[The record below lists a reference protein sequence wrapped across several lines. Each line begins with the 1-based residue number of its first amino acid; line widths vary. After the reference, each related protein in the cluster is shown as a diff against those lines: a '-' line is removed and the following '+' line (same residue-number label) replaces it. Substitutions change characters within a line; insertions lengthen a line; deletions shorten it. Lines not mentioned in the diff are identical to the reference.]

1 MLRIAIVLAG
11 CVMLAAGSA
20 AAGQQAV
27 GTPGAN
33 TTSRSIDAIAVPVGS
48 GPVRVDG
55 QFDEAVWQSAPTV
68 GEFLQRE
75 PQEGA
80 TTNHATEVRVAYDA
94 DAIYIAVRAHDPEPD
109 RVVGHLTRRD
119 DMSPSDWI
127 AILIDSFN
135 DKRTAYEFAVNVA
148 GVKYDRYWYNDTNN
162 DQGWDAVWDVATSR
176 TADGWQAEFRIGFS
190 QLRFRGTDTASIGFA
205 TMRTVAHL
213 NETSTWPLLARSA
226 SGFVSSFGEL
236 RGLQLG
242 KPRRAFE
249 MMPYAVAQATTAP
262 VADGNPFV
270 SSPAAGFSAGLDV
283 KYQVAPGLT
292 LTGTVN
298 PDFGQVEADPAVVNL
313 GAFETFFSERRPFFL
328 EGSGNFQ
335 FRNLFYSRR
344 IGRAPQRQAG
354 APEDG
359 FADQPSNT
367 TILGA
372 AKLTGRVGAFSIGA
386 LTAITGAEHAQLASA
401 DLATRTRTPVEPVT
415 SYSVVRLNR
424 EFADQSRLSV
434 MATNTSRRLPDELS
448 FLPSSAVAG
457 GIDGDMRLGA
467 SGNYSL
473 QGFWAGS
480 RVQGSR
486 QAIDRI
492 QRSNVHSFQRPDA
505 THLRYDPTRTA
516 LGGHTGG
523 GSFGKIGGTRVVFN
537 INAGYRSPGFEIND
551 LGFQDRADQSWTE
564 SWIQFKDETPG
575 RFFRTF
581 RFNINQWAGW
591 NFGGDRRNL
600 GGNVNAHWRTLGNWG
615 FGTGATKNFDYFDD
629 RLTRGGPGGVVPGT
643 TSAWA
648 YIETDNR
655 KPVSFYFEQGVFSD
669 GHGSHDSSQW
679 ARSTLR
685 PTSALTVSFELE
697 VSNRRTAQ
705 QWVTNRETA
714 EGVQHVFGAID
725 RTTVGLGTRVNYTM
739 SPRLSVQV
747 YARPFVSSGAYESF
761 SELIDPRAAS
771 QVDRYQAIDYAGNPD
786 FNVHSF
792 RTTNVLRWEY
802 RPGSTLFVVWQQGRD
817 GFQPRGDF
825 ALGRD
830 VSRMFSAPSRNVFL
844 VKVSRWLDF

>member
-1 MLRIAIVLAG
+1 
-11 CVMLAAGSA
+11 
-20 AAGQQAV
+20 
-27 GTPGAN
+27 
-33 TTSRSIDAIAVPVGS
+33 
-48 GPVRVDG
+48 
-55 QFDEAVWQSAPTV
+55 
-68 GEFLQRE
+68 
-75 PQEGA
+75 
-80 TTNHATEVRVAYDA
+80 
-94 DAIYIAVRAHDPEPD
+94 
-109 RVVGHLTRRD
+109 
-119 DMSPSDWI
+119 MSPSDWI

-176 TADGWQAEFRIGFS
+176 TPDGWQAEFRIGFS
-190 QLRFRGTDTASIGFA
+190 QLRFRAGDTTSVGFA

-236 RGLQLG
+236 RGVVIG
-242 KPRRAFE
+242 APKRAFE
-249 MMPYAVAQATTAP
+249 VMPYAVAQMSTAP
-262 VADGNPFV
+262 VADGNPFA
-270 SSPAAGFSAGLDV
+270 SSPAGAFSAGVDL

-292 LTGTVN
+292 LTGTIN

-386 LTAITGAEHAQLASA
+386 LTAITSAEHARLASGSVQ
-401 DLATRTRTPVEPVT
+401 TRTPVEPIT
-415 SYSVVRLNR
+415 GYSVIRMTR

-434 MATNTSRRLPDELS
+434 MGTTTTRSLPDELS
-448 FLPSSAVAG
+448 FLPSSAVTG
-457 GIDGDMRLGA
+457 GVDGDLRFGP

-480 RVQGSR
+480 HVRGSA
-486 QAIDRI
+486 QALDRI

-505 THLRYDPTRTA
+505 AHLRYDPTRTA
-516 LGGHTGG
+516 LGGHSGG
-523 GSFGKIGGTRVVFN
+523 GSFGKIGVARVVFN

-551 LGFQDRADQSWTE
+551 LGFQSRADESWAE

-575 RFFRTF
+575 RFVRTF

-600 GGNVNAHWRTLGNWG
+600 GFNINAHWRLLSNWG
-615 FGTGATKNFDYFDD
+615 FGSGATKNLDGFDD
-629 RLTRGGPGGVVPGT
+629 RLTRGGPGGIVPGT
-643 TSAWA
+643 SSAWA
-648 YIETDNR
+648 YIESDNR
-655 KPVSFYFEQGVFSD
+655 KPVSVYFEQGVFSD
-669 GHGSHDSSQW
+669 GYGSHDSSQW
-679 ARSTLR
+679 ARATLR
-685 PTSALTVSFELE
+685 PTSALTVGFELE

-705 QWVTNRETA
+705 QWVTNLQTT
-714 EGVQHVFGAID
+714 EGSRYVFGAVD
-725 RTTVGLGTRVNYTM
+725 RTTVALGTRVNYTM
-739 SPRLSVQV
+739 SPRLSLQV

-761 SELIDPRAAS
+761 SELVDPRASS
-771 QVDRYQAIDYAGNPD
+771 QLDRYRAVDYAGNPD

-802 RPGSTLFVVWQQGRD
+802 RAGSALFVVWQQGRD
-817 GFQPRGDF
+817 GFEPRGDF

-830 VSRMFSAPSRNVFL
+830 VSRMFSVPSQNVFL

>member
-1 MLRIAIVLAG
+1 MRSTLSALLTCLLLAGTANADQLAATPSGIAIVRRTIDA
-11 CVMLAAGSA
+11 VAVPAGST
-20 AAGQQAV
+20 G
-27 GTPGAN
+27 
-33 TTSRSIDAIAVPVGS
+33 
-48 GPVRVDG
+48 VRVDG
-55 QFDEAVWQSAPTV
+55 LFDDEVWQMAPAV
-68 GEFLQRE
+68 SGFLQRE
-75 PQEGA
+75 PDEGA
-80 TTNHATEVRVAYDA
+80 ITTHGTDVRVAYDN
-94 DAIYIAVRAHDPEPD
+94 DAVYIAVRAHDPEPD
-109 RVVGHLTRRD
+109 AIVGHLTRRD

-127 AILIDSFN
+127 AVFIDSFN

-162 DQGWDAVWDVATSR
+162 DTGWDAVWDVATLR

-190 QLRFRGTDTASIGFA
+190 QLRFRGSDINSIGFA
-205 TMRTVAHL
+205 AMRTVAHL

-242 KPRRAFE
+242 APKRAFE
-249 MMPYAVAQATTAP
+249 VMPYAVAQMTTAP
-262 VADGNPFV
+262 VVEGHPFT
-270 SSPAAGFSAGLDV
+270 SSPAAAFSGGLDL

-344 IGRAPQRQAG
+344 IGRTPQRQAN

-359 FADQPSNT
+359 FVEQPSNT

-372 AKLTGRVGAFSIGA
+372 AKLTGRVGAFSVGA
-386 LTAITGAEHAQLASA
+386 LTAVTGAEYARMSA
-401 DLATRTRTPVEPVT
+401 ADRVTHSRTAVEPVT
-415 SYSVVRLNR
+415 SYSVARITR
-424 EFADQSRLSV
+424 EFTDQSRISF
-434 MATNTSRRLPDELS
+434 MATNTSRQMPDELS
-448 FLPSSAVAG
+448 FLPSSAVTG
-457 GIDGDMRLGA
+457 GLDGDLRLGP

-480 RVQGSR
+480 RVSGSA

-505 THLRYDPTRTA
+505 DHLVHDPTRTR

-523 GSFGKIGGTRVVFN
+523 ASFGKIGGANVVFN

-551 LGFQDRADQSWTE
+551 LGFQERADQSWAE

-575 RFFRTF
+575 RYFRTV

-600 GGNVNAHWRTLGNWG
+600 GYNANAHWRTLNNWG
-615 FGTGATKNFDYFDD
+615 FGSGATKNFDGFDD
-629 RLTRGGPGGVVPGT
+629 RLTRGGPGGIVPGT
-643 TSAWA
+643 SSAWV
-648 YIETDNR
+648 YVETDDR
-655 KPVSFYFEQGVFSD
+655 KMVSGYFEQGVYSD
-669 GHGSHDSSQW
+669 GHGSYDSSQW
-679 ARSTLR
+679 ARATFR
-685 PTSALTVSFELE
+685 PTSALTVGLELE
-697 VSNRRTAQ
+697 TFRRRTAR
-705 QWVTNRETA
+705 QWVANQTTDA
-714 EGVQHVFGAID
+714 GTQYVFGAIR
-725 RTTVGLGTRVNYTM
+725 RTSVGVGTRINYTM
-739 SPRLSVQV
+739 SPRLSLQI
-747 YARPFVSSGAYESF
+747 YARPFVSSGRYESF
-761 SELIDPRAAS
+761 TELSDPRAAAFD
-771 QVDRYQAIDYAGNPD
+771 DRYRAIAYGGNPD

-817 GFQPRGDF
+817 GYEPRGDF
-825 ALGRD
+825 SLGRD
-830 VSRMFSAPSRNVFL
+830 IGRMFDAPAQNVFL
-844 VKVSRWLDF
+844 LKVSRWLDF